1 MADER
6 SELGVAL
13 EDPSAHQ
20 LTVYELNEGSNS
32 PPGSDTIGDIR
43 EKVPSLELDKVL
55 EDSSLEKLTMQ
66 LRHTV
71 NLERTDNSKES
82 HSDVFWA
89 TLLDDR
95 HSLNTGSI
103 VRPSLSNLA
112 KEFEIDLVNDLQVS
126 REEFL
131 E

>member
-1 MADER
+1 MGDM
-6 SELGVAL
+6 SL
-13 EDPSAHQ
+13 
-20 LTVYELNEGSNS
+20 

-55 EDSSLEKLTMQ
+55 EDSSLKKLTMQ

-71 NLERTDNSKES
+71 NLERTDNSKKS
-82 HSDVFWA
+82 HSDVFGA
-89 TLLDDR
+89 TLLNNR
-95 HSLNTGSI
+95 HSLNTSSI
-103 VRPSLSNLA
+103 VRPSLSNLS
-112 KEFEIDLVNDLQVS
+112 EELEIDLVNDLQVS

>member
-1 MADER
+1 M
-6 SELGVAL
+6 SL
-13 EDPSAHQ
+13 
-20 LTVYELNEGSNS
+20 
-32 PPGSDTIGDIR
+32 PPGSDTVGDIG

-55 EDSSLEKLTMQ
+55 EDSSLEKL
-66 LRHTV
+66 
-71 NLERTDNSKES
+71 ERTDNSKES
-82 HSDVFWA
+82 HSDVFGA

-103 VRPSLSNLA
+103 VRPSLSNLSQ
-112 KEFEIDLVNDLQVS
+112 ELEVDLVNNLQVS